1 VAVAFPAAVANN
13 LVVAD
18 RPSFDVDADASAR
31 EWLAA
36 HPTDRPRLIAYDV
49 TWCCGG
55 AKMCRVS
62 VRDMKGKDDP
72 DKYVRAVS
80 PDGAALLI
88 DRRAAA
94 RLPARFGLTVRG
106 LGRWKHL
113 DLALEA
119 DQWGDLLYT

>member
-1 VAVAFPAAVANN
+1 MDNR
-13 LVVAD
+13 VVTTRA
-18 RPSFDVDADASAR
+18 SFDIDIDVEAGA
-31 EWLAA
+31 WLAA
-36 HPTDRPRLIAYDV
+36 HPTERPRLVAYDV
-49 TWCCGG
+49 SWCCGG
-55 AKMCRVS
+55 GKMCRVS
-62 VRDMKGKDDP
+62 VREMTRNDDP

-80 PDGAALLI
+80 RDGAALLI

-94 RLPARFGLTVRG
+94 RLPSRFGLTVRG